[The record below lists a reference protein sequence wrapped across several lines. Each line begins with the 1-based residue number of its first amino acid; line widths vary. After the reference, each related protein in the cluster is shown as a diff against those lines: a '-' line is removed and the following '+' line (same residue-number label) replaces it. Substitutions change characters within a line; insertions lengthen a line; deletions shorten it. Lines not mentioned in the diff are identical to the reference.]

1 MVKLML
7 ELISFK
13 NKNVFILKLQWKQT
27 VKFRNIYKYKFC
39 VASVIA
45 LMVVYSLMRHLF
57 YSPYGCIVRC
67 HTIIALIAV

>member
-13 NKNVFILKLQWKQT
+13 KKNLFILKLQWKQN

-39 VASVIA
+39 VASPIA
-45 LMVVYSLMRHLF
+45 LMVVYSLMWHLF

-67 HTIIALIAV
+67 HTIALIVV